1 MLKELGVSPTK
12 IGGPLSEKE
21 LSLGAKTEEQCG
33 KPRLFQIVKAS
44 RTGDGGRE
52 EKVVGVK
59 AQ

>member
-12 IGGPLSEKE
+12 IGGPLSEE

-52 EKVVGVK
+52 EEKVVGVK